1 MVFHSWAFILVFGE
15 VAPKN
20 AAAFS
25 PPIPYS
31 ARSRFAEPP
40 LSRGFA
46 SPPLRL
52 GFPNDFDPEKY
63 HDDEDEDEPEL
74 LDKLLGKKLGINIG
88 SELPGFTPEEIEEL
102 RIQAQATLDK
112 AIDGRL
118 ADIEA
123 LREQIQEDLKES
135 KERMKVA
142 SSLNAQI
149 EKQNLMEKI
158 DRLTSDFLQG
168 NADFRENT
176 KQAAAADRIAATSG
190 RGVDWG
196 SWGTVGGM
204 DVIVGSG
211 ETGERPSK
219 LLGSVDSARRRGE
232 ISDET
237 DEFSIPSKNRILV
250 VSDGMKSCL
259 FSLKDKGSKRVIDEL
274 SQLLNKAFDSDI
286 TIDTYSPTSNIPMG
300 GNNAQTAL
308 IFASSLNDRSSLEN
322 ILGRVLKRTA
332 PVSGGAAGVPPSHVV
347 IVSSL
352 GTERT
357 NKMPYSMQNM
367 FGGKL
372 DKLREIE
379 QAIVA
384 ISRSRIDGKQRPL
397 DYTIVKF
404 GEVASSDGDAKTETI
419 TIQPGDQLDGEIG
432 PNAAAHVLLQAMAY
446 QPYARNS
453 TLCSAGLLPSGVS
466 IDAARWNDKFLCLS
480 GPELLRMEAGRGS
493 TADDGKMLDPKF
505 EQLAQYVKEWS
516 TAYEGDRKG
525 TGLTTPVLVRNSRK
539 GPSQFDGVMARE
551 GVRLLFQTTNTG
563 DRYKSATE
571 EKQDE
576 KERNSGGSAA
586 KKASGSAPVAVK
598 ARKEGGVEVLV
609 EKTVDGELRVRARRC
624 NMDHKTIVK
633 EMSEEVIVSNLKKAV
648 KAWVDARG
656 VTGF

>member
-1 MVFHSWAFILVFGE
+1 MLQLWAFVLVFGGI
-15 VAPKN
+15 ASKN
-20 AAAFS
+20 VAAFAPPS
-25 PPIPYS
+25 PYCVQ
-31 ARSRFAEPP
+31 SRVATQP
-40 LSRGFA
+40 LRRGFSS
-46 SPPLRL
+46 SPIRL
-52 GFPNDFDPEKY
+52 SSPNDFDLNDDY
-63 HDDEDEDEPEL
+63 DDEEDDEPEL

-142 SSLNAQI
+142 SSLNAQV
-149 EKQNLMEKI
+149 EKQNLLEKI

-168 NADFRENT
+168 NADFREST

-196 SWGTVGGM
+196 SWGTVGGL
-204 DVIVGSG
+204 DVIVGSS
-211 ETGERPSK
+211 ETVERPSK
-219 LLGSVDSARRRGE
+219 LLGSVDSARRRGDLSVE
-232 ISDET
+232 SDDTVSMPTE
-237 DEFSIPSKNRILV
+237 NRILV
-250 VSDGMKSCL
+250 VSDGQR
-259 FSLKDKGSKRVIDEL
+259 DKGSKRVIDEL
-274 SQLLNKAFDSDI
+274 GRLLDKAFDSDI

-308 IFASSLNDRSSLEN
+308 IFAYSLNDRSSLEN

-332 PVSGGAAGVPPSHVV
+332 PVAGGAAGVPPSHVV

-384 ISRSRIDGKQRPL
+384 ISRSRIDGKQKPL

-404 GEVASSDGDAKTETI
+404 GEVASSDGESGTETI
-419 TIQPGDQLDGEIG
+419 SIQPGDQLDGEIG
-432 PNAAAHVLLQAMAY
+432 PNAAAQVLLQAMAF

-453 TLCSAGLLPSGVS
+453 TLCSTGLLPSGVT
-466 IDAARWNDKFLCLS
+466 IDAATWNDKFLCLS
-480 GPELLRMEAGRGS
+480 GPELLRIEAGRGNEV
-493 TADDGKMLDPKF
+493 DDGKVLDPKF

-516 TAYEGDRKG
+516 SVYEGDRKG

-539 GPSQFDGVMARE
+539 GPSQFDGVIARE

-576 KERNSGGSAA
+576 KERNSGSGGSAV
-586 KKASGSAPVAVK
+586 KKTSGSAPVSVK